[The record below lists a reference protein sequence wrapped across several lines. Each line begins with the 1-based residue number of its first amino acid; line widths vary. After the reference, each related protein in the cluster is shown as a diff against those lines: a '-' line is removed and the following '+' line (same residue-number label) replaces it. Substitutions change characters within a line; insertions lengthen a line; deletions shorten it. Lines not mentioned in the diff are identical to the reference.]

1 MEILNYLAALIIVG
15 LSYII
20 SGIAFVIRMLAVGLL
35 EMHLFLEWCMGKL
48 VDIVDKLRIDDQ

>member
-1 MEILNYLAALIIVG
+1 MEIINYIAVLIIVG

-20 SGIAFVIRMLAVGLL
+20 SSIAFVIRMLAAGLL

-48 VDIVDKLRIDDQ
+48 VDVVDKLRIDDQ